1 MQSHTDKIEKLL
13 SLQRAFSAREA
24 TAYGIP
30 HAILSYNCKRGK
42 IVRVGRGLYAS
53 SELQPTSYPDL
64 AQLVAKQVDFVV
76 CLISALHI
84 HEFTTQLPNSLWIAI
99 RQGARIP
106 SITPWPLSCIHL
118 NKAPYEF
125 GIEEH
130 EIDGLKVK
138 VYSAAKTVA
147 DCFKFRNKIGLDVAL
162 EALRE
167 GVRLKLFTITE
178 LDAAAEVC
186 RVSNVMR
193 PYMETILSA
202 RADFE

>member
-1 MQSHTDKIEKLL
+1 MQSHAEKIEKLL
-13 SLQRAFSAREA
+13 SMPRAFSAREA

-42 IVRVGRGLYAS
+42 ITRVGRGLYAS
-53 SELQPTSYPDL
+53 TRLQPTSYPDL
-64 AQLVAKQVDFVV
+64 AQLAAKQTNFVV
-76 CLISALHI
+76 CLLSALRI
-84 HEFTTQLPNSLWIAI
+84 HEFTTQLPTSLWIAV
-99 RQGARIP
+99 RQGARMP
-106 SITPWPLSCIHL
+106 SIAPWSLSCIHL
-118 NKAPYEF
+118 NKTPYEY
-125 GIEEH
+125 GIEVH
-130 EIDGLKVK
+130 EIDGLKIK

-167 GVRLKLFTITE
+167 GVRLKLFTIAE

-193 PYMETILSA
+193 PYMETILS
-202 RADFE
+202 

>member
-1 MQSHTDKIEKLL
+1 MQSHIEKLEKLL

-64 AQLVAKQVDFVV
+64 AQLVAKEVDFVV

-118 NKAPYEF
+118 NKNPYEF

-147 DCFKFRNKIGLDVAL
+147 DCFKFRNKIGQDVAL

-167 GVRLKLFTITE
+167 GVRLNLFTIAE
-178 LDAAAEVC
+178 LDAAAEAC

-193 PYMETILSA
+193 PYMETILS
-202 RADFE
+202 